1 MPLKAQDL
9 QGAIETLQAEQASQ
23 CKAFSTFTAEL
34 VAVSSG
40 MQSCQHSADA
50 LTKQQ
55 AQAAARLDSM
65 QAAVAMQQAHI
76 AELLAEC
83 DRRHETAMRL
93 QQTAATE
100 AALLSQQVSESLDYI
115 MNKRTVPLYYA
126 NFLRRVQ
133 PLIITVFCV
142 SFAVLQSLTRHYG

>member
-1 MPLKAQDL
+1 MYLHVQDL
-9 QGAIETLQAEQASQ
+9 QGAIESLQTEQALQ
-23 CKAFSTFTAEL
+23 CKAFSTFTAEF

-40 MQSCQHSADA
+40 MQNCQHSADA

-65 QAAVAMQQAHI
+65 QAAVATQQAHI
-76 AELLAEC
+76 TELLAEC

-100 AALLSQQVSESLDYI
+100 TALLSQQASRFLHHLQAEAAISL
-115 MNKRTVPLYYA
+115 L
-126 NFLRRVQ
+126 
-133 PLIITVFCV
+133 
-142 SFAVLQSLTRHYG
+142 S